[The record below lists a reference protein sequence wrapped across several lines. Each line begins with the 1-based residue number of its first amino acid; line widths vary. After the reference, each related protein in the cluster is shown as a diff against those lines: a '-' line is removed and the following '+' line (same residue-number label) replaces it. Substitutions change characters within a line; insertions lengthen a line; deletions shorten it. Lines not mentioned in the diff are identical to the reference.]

1 MLKVLKF
8 LAAALAG
15 TVVYVLVSF
24 TCGKDGLWADEQLR
38 EQKRIL
44 SARADEIQKIND
56 SLSLEFTALE
66 KDPDVIA
73 GFARKMGYVRDGEKL
88 VKINGLV
95 STNEYHFETGT
106 PVKYVEP
113 YALPEWFCKISGI
126 MMFFVAYLYIAMK
139 DYKNKEENDG
149 KFDKKDD
156 KVKKEKIDIK
166 GIPIYDLPQV

>member
-1 MLKVLKF
+1 MLKVFKF

-15 TVVYVLVSF
+15 TAIYVLVSL
-24 TCGKDGLWADEQLR
+24 TCGSDGLWADEQLR

-44 SARADEIQKIND
+44 SARADEIQKLND
-56 SLSLEFTALE
+56 SLSLEVTALE

-95 STNEYHFETGT
+95 QSGDYHFETGT
-106 PVKYVEP
+106 PVKYISP
-113 YALPEWFCKISGI
+113 KTLPEWFCKISGI
-126 MMFFVAYLYIAMK
+126 LMFFVACLYIILK
-139 DYKNKEENDG
+139 DYKNKESEN
-149 KFDKKDD
+149 K
-156 KVKKEKIDIK
+156 KIDMK

>member
-1 MLKVLKF
+1 MLKMFKF

-15 TVVYVLVSF
+15 TIVYVLVSF

-73 GFARKMGYVRDGEKL
+73 GFARKMGYVRDGEKI

-95 STNEYHFETGT
+95 PIDEYHFETGT
-106 PVKYVEP
+106 PIKYIAP
-113 YALPEWFCKISGI
+113 YALPEWFCKVSGI
-126 MMFFVAYLYIAMK
+126 MMFFVAYLYISLK
-139 DYKNKEENDG
+139 DYKNKEDNESGHRNS
-149 KFDKKDD
+149 KKD
-156 KVKKEKIDIK
+156 KIDLK
-166 GIPIYDLPQV
+166 GIPIYDLPQI